1 MHGASTVHR
10 VFFLN
15 KRQELCRLIKTIEKI
30 FTRKQLTVSRL
41 ALVLPSDHR
50 LLDILESGTF
60 CILSDVIFPSVIV
73 YFY

>member
-30 FTRKQLTVSRL
+30 LTRKQLTVSRL
-41 ALVLPSDHR
+41 ALVLPSDRR

-60 CILSDVIFPSVIV
+60 CILSDVIFPSVII

>member
-30 FTRKQLTVSRL
+30 LTRKQLTVSRL
-41 ALVLPSDHR
+41 ALVLPSDRR